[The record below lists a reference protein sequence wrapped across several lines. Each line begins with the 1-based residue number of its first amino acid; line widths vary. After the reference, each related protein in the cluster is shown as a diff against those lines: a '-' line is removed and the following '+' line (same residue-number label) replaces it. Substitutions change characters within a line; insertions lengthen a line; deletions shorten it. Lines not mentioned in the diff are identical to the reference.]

1 MRKFVGDDEDKVIVK
16 IISLW
21 ISLRAI
27 FVYNY
32 ISYKFTRKLGWK
44 FIYNSYKSNV
54 EKETII
60 NNYEFEEKNLG
71 VSQSSYNYNK

>member
-27 FVYNY
+27 FVY
-32 ISYKFTRKLGWK
+32 ISYKFIRKLG
-44 FIYNSYKSNV
+44 
-54 EKETII
+54 
-60 NNYEFEEKNLG
+60 
-71 VSQSSYNYNK
+71 

>member
-1 MRKFVGDDEDKVIVK
+1 MRKFVEDDEDKVIVK

-32 ISYKFTRKLGWK
+32 ISYKFTRKLG
-44 FIYNSYKSNV
+44 
-54 EKETII
+54 
-60 NNYEFEEKNLG
+60 
-71 VSQSSYNYNK
+71 

>member
-1 MRKFVGDDEDKVIVK
+1 MRKFVGDDEDKIIVK

-27 FVYNY
+27 FVY
-32 ISYKFTRKLGWK
+32 ISYKFIRKLGWK

>member
-1 MRKFVGDDEDKVIVK
+1 MRKFVGDDEDKIIVK

-44 FIYNSYKSNV
+44 FIYNSYKSSV
-54 EKETII
+54 EKKIII
-60 NNYEFEEKNLG
+60 NNYE
-71 VSQSSYNYNK
+71 

>member
-27 FVYNY
+27 FVY
-32 ISYKFTRKLGWK
+32 ISYKFTRKLG
-44 FIYNSYKSNV
+44 
-54 EKETII
+54 
-60 NNYEFEEKNLG
+60 
-71 VSQSSYNYNK
+71 